1 MSGMASPL
9 EGAAVNLNALRDDHS
24 LAFTEL
30 LDSVPGSKLLVM
42 DFQLSNVLNNV
53 FTQGPKIL
61 KEHGVIDL
69 LELNWGSGKVE
80 QEKYRDASVVYVIR
94 PSVTRAKQ
102 IAEHVSAVSLLS
114 PCTDATPSGCDETV
128 CLGGIPLAGGSVAGY
143 GAELRCRLLSL
154 TVSSFLPIPLLLPLS
169 PSFPLPLLVPGLENV
184 QADWKKT
191 KKLSSFL
198 RSAPIFHL

>member
-1 MSGMASPL
+1 MTSPL
-9 EGAAVNLNALRDDHS
+9 EGAAVNLKALRDDHS

-80 QEKYRDASVVYVIR
+80 QEKYRAASVVYVIR

-114 PCTDATPSGCDETV
+114 PCTETAPSGRDEAS
-128 CLGGIPLAGGSVAGY
+128 CRGGITLVDGSVVGF
-143 GAELRCRLLSL
+143 GADLRCRGGPSSLCSTFLSL
-154 TVSSFLPIPLLLPLS
+154 TVSSLLPI
-169 PSFPLPLLVPGLENV
+169 
-184 QADWKKT
+184 
-191 KKLSSFL
+191 
-198 RSAPIFHL
+198 

>member
-1 MSGMASPL
+1 MDLLLTHPHTPLRPATTPLILINDKHFPHSGNGRNNMSGMASPL

-143 GAELRCRLLSL
+143 ASL
-154 TVSSFLPIPLLLPLS
+154 
-169 PSFPLPLLVPGLENV
+169 G
-184 QADWKKT
+184 KG
-191 KKLSSFL
+191 
-198 RSAPIFHL
+198 